1 MVTATAH
8 LVHGLLQ
15 LHGWPVYLVVAAL
28 TFVESAAFAGFVLPG
43 ETAMV
48 VAGILAA
55 RGNISLSVMLVVA
68 AAAAVCGDQVGYLI
82 GRQLGTRLRE
92 GRLARRIGDHRW
104 DRAETAARRHGGWA
118 VLTARWVAVLR
129 ALVPTMAGVLRMPYR
144 TFLAANAVGGVS
156 WSVVAVMIGYWGGGS
171 VNSAQDLLSRT
182 SILGITILVVTAM
195 TVLSKRR
202 RQRRRLRGSKQP
214 EPSTPGADPS
224 EQPTVST
231 SGSTL

>member
-1 MVTATAH
+1 VPTIIAH

-28 TFVESAAFAGFVLPG
+28 TFVESAAFVGFVLPG

-55 RGNISLSVMLVVA
+55 RGNISLSVMLAVA
-68 AAAAVCGDQVGYLI
+68 AAAAVSGDQVGYLI

-92 GRLARRIGDHRW
+92 GRLARRIGDRRW
-104 DRAETAARRHGGWA
+104 DRAEAAVRRHGGWA
-118 VLTARWVAVLR
+118 VLGARWVAVLR
-129 ALVPTMAGVLRMPYR
+129 ALVPTVAGALRMPYR
-144 TFLAANAVGGVS
+144 TFLAANAIGGVS

-182 SILGITILVVTAM
+182 SILGITILGVAAV
-195 TVLSKRR
+195 TVLLKRR
-202 RQRRRLRGSKQP
+202 RQRRRLRASAQP
-214 EPSTPGADPS
+214 DPPPPGVDPG
-224 EQPTVST
+224 QHPAAGRTGAT
-231 SGSTL
+231 G